1 MTLFQAFV
9 LGVVQGVTEF
19 LPISSSAHLV
29 LVPSAVGWEL
39 EPGYAFVFD
48 ILVQMGTLLAV
59 IVCFAPTLARLLA
72 AAWDGV
78 RRRRLFDDPDS
89 RPAWLVLVA
98 TVPAVILGVALHD
111 LVEAAFN
118 SVTAASFFLLVT
130 AALLAGAERFGR
142 PERPA
147 AELRFPGAIFI
158 GLAQG
163 LALFPGISRS
173 GATIS
178 AGLLRGLLRPEAA
191 RFSFLMSI
199 PVMLG
204 AGLIGIRD
212 LLSLPVGV
220 QSMAPIVAGFVTAA
234 VVGYLSIRWLLGYL
248 ATHRLYPFAIYC
260 AAAGL
265 LGLALGIFRG

>member
-1 MTLFQAFV
+1 MTILQAFV
-9 LGVVQGVTEF
+9 LGVVQGITEF
-19 LPISSSAHLV
+19 LPVSSSAHLV
-29 LVPSAVGWEL
+29 LVPSALGWQL
-39 EPGYAFVFD
+39 DPGYAFVFD

-59 IVCFAPTLARLLA
+59 IVYFAPTLARLIA
-72 AAWDGV
+72 AAWQGL
-78 RRRRLFDDPDS
+78 RRRRPFDDPDS
-89 RPAWLVLVA
+89 RTAWLVLVA

-111 LVEAAFN
+111 IVEAAFN

-147 AELRFPGAIFI
+147 AILHLPEAVFI

-191 RFSFLMSI
+191 RFSFLMSV

-204 AGLIGIRD
+204 AGLIGTRD
-212 LLSLPVGV
+212 LLSLSVGAE
-220 QSMAPIVAGFVTAA
+220 SMAPIAVGFLTAA
-234 VVGYLSIRWLLGYL
+234 VVGFLSIRWLLGYL
-248 ATHRLYPFAIYC
+248 AVHRLYAFAIYC

-265 LGLALGIFRG
+265 VGLALGILHG